1 MALAV
6 TGSLALSPTASAEP
20 SNPAPTP
27 SSDQVAVGS
36 VDITKTDPTG
46 TRLAGAAFLLLDVTG
61 QEAANGRTDAR
72 GQLTLAEIP
81 AGVYRLRE
89 TSSGSLLHDTVPDQ
103 DVIVTPG
110 GTTRLTIVDPFKQA
124 HLTLQVKDDKTGKP
138 LRGAR
143 VNIGSADTTLL
154 TLTTGSEGTVS
165 ADLPITSLT
174 TRFWAKQTK
183 APASYQLPKTAKT
196 FTAGPA
202 AQVTVTFNNS
212 KIPAESRPPTGGL
225 PSAQPTDT
233 ATSDKT
239 TGSSQ
244 QDSEKG
250 SARSETSAAPAVSP
264 STSERS
270 SKPLTGTLAHTGAD
284 SSRWLLGAAAGLLAI
299 GAGSAY
305 AARRHRRRGDSEPA
319 TD

>member
-1 MALAV
+1 M
-6 TGSLALSPTASAEP
+6 
-20 SNPAPTP
+20 
-27 SSDQVAVGS
+27 AVGS
-36 VDITKTDPTG
+36 VAITKTDPTG
-46 TRLAGAAFLLLDVTG
+46 TRLEGAAFLLLDVTG
-61 QEAANGRTDAR
+61 QEAANGRTDAQ
-72 GQLTLAEIP
+72 GQLTLAELP

-89 TSSGSLLHDTVPDQ
+89 TASGSPQHDTVADQ

-110 GTTRLTIVDPFKQA
+110 GTTRLTTVDPFKQA

-138 LRGAR
+138 LSGAR

-154 TLTTGSEGTVS
+154 TLTTGSKGTAS

-212 KIPAESRPPTGGL
+212 KIPAEPRPPTDGL
-225 PSAQPTDT
+225 PTAQPTDT
-233 ATSDKT
+233 ATSDKD
-239 TGSSQ
+239 TGNTQ
-244 QDSEKG
+244 QSDENR
-250 SARSETSAAPAVSP
+250 SARSETSATSAVSP
-264 STSERS
+264 STSEKS

-284 SSRWLLGAAAGLLAI
+284 SNRWLLGAAAGLLAI

-305 AARRHRRRGDSEPA
+305 AARRHRRRDDSEPA